1 MYSHAPAP
9 YNKYREKREEAE
21 MIGLEV
27 LLVLLVTRL
36 ILPVGLLLLIGE
48 RVRRN
53 QAQYWFR

>member
-1 MYSHAPAP
+1 
-9 YNKYREKREEAE
+9 